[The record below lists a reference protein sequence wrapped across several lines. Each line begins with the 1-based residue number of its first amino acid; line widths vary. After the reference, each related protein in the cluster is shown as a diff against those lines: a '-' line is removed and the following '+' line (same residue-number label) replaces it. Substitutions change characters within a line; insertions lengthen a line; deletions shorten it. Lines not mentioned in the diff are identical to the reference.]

1 MTNIL
6 KYSLLLG
13 CMMFMVST
21 TFAQNKD
28 SVTAEILDILTLLEA
43 HEKDEIV
50 MHAHSQRDIPQ
61 DEELAWLLENM
72 SDSAKTRVLLYIKRK
87 AGSRIKPKAGTA
99 EIYWLE
105 SSYDFGTIR
114 EGKVVTYK
122 FEFEN
127 IGDVAYNIKE
137 VEGSCGCTIADYS
150 SNAVPPG
157 GKGFILV
164 KFNTKG
170 KKGDNTEFVTVVG
183 NSQPEHVSLIIEA
196 KVY

>member
-6 KYSLLLG
+6 KYSFLVV
-13 CMMFMVST
+13 CMVLIANV
-21 TFAQNKD
+21 TFAQDKD
-28 SVTAEILDILTLLEA
+28 SMATEILEILTLLEED
-43 HEKDEIV
+43 EKDEIV

-61 DEELAWLLENM
+61 DEELAWLLANM
-72 SDSAKTRVLLYIKRK
+72 NDSAKARVLLYIQRK

-99 EIYWLE
+99 DIYWLE
-105 SSYDFGTIR
+105 SSHDFGTIR
-114 EGKVVTYK
+114 EGKFVTHK

-127 IGDVAYNIKE
+127 IGDVPYNIKE

-157 GKGFILV
+157 GKGYILV
-164 KFNTKG
+164 KFNSKG
-170 KKGDNTEFVTVVG
+170 KKGDNTEFVTVIG